1 MGAGP
6 HSSTRANSSV
16 MSGEYYDVNDFLAR
30 EHAVTVEF
38 VDGASSLGPEVV
50 GKRTTHISNKPTTP
64 NGDADGDDVPREH
77 VARVPVWWLD
87 GELCRDLLIQ
97 ETCTR
102 EVFSDDVF
110 NKLEA
115 ENGAKILDLRSVNE
129 SYFGFAACVLSAL
142 AYFDSIAV
150 AYRDLK
156 PENLLIDEQGHIR
169 LIDMGLAARV
179 TKKSPKRRSA
189 SLANAMH
196 SCTSP

>member
-87 GELCRDLLIQ
+87 GELCRDLFIE
-97 ETCTR
+97 ETCAR

-115 ENGAKILDLRSVNE
+115 ENGEPASASTIVEPRYRV
-129 SYFGFAACVLSAL
+129 FGDAAVVTYVRLQQRGRATTRTEETRVWRRCDPASDAAL
-142 AYFDSIAV
+142 G
-150 AYRDLK
+150 RW
-156 PENLLIDEQGHIR
+156 R
-169 LIDMGLAARV
+169 LV
-179 TKKSPKRRSA
+179 HFHRSA
-189 SLANAMH
+189 PSNAYG
-196 SCTSP
+196 